1 MTATGTIAIGKN
13 SRMIVLKLRPG
24 FIAVIIVEMPRNWR
38 IIQMF
43 PCTRLREIMIISI
56 RIGDVTLVNPGSIA
70 LPRDGR
76 YGTYALCCLEN
87 RVIKEVRFFKIL

>member
-1 MTATGTIAIGKN
+1 MTHGHGRTLKSMATTGKAKGVQL
-13 SRMIVLKLRPG
+13 VLFGHTHRTC
-24 FIAVIIVEMPRNWR
+24 E
-38 IIQMF
+38 
-43 PCTRLREIMIISI
+43 E

-87 RVIKEVRFFKIL
+87 RVIKEVRFFEIL